1 MRNTFRFIIFGLLA
15 ISMLGMASCRSSRN
29 TKPTTRNKQTLPP
42 AAVAPTTVA
51 PSGPTAKSV
60 LGHADSAL
68 MRVSHLA
75 NEEREAAPLSEQPPM
90 AEPPTMQE
98 PPRNPWG
105 TPYTP
110 QPNLTDYGIFEAA
123 LSAYNAGR
131 YEEAIG
137 LFGQVVSAGRPAELV
152 PNAYYWMGESFY
164 AMNRYA
170 EAMPYFEYVTRVG
183 PQYKREMSLYKLSR
197 ANLHLENRQAANMY
211 YERLRNEYPHS
222 SHIATLRKLGA
233 R

>member
-1 MRNTFRFIIFGLLA
+1 MRNTTRLFILGLLA

-29 TKPTTRNKQTLPP
+29 TKPNARTKQPTPPVTATT
-42 AAVAPTTVA
+42 PTPDA
-51 PSGPTAKSV
+51 PSAKSV
-60 LGHADSAL
+60 LNHADSAL

-75 NEEREAAPLSEQPPM
+75 SEDREAPPLTEQPPM
-90 AEPPTMQE
+90 AEPPAIHE
-98 PPRNPWG
+98 SPRTPWG

-183 PQYKREMSLYKLSR
+183 PQYKREMALYKLSR

-211 YERLRNEYPHS
+211 YERLRNEYPKS
-222 SHIATLRKLGA
+222 SHIATLRRLGA